1 MVLCFCKQKTAYEV
15 RISDWSSDVCSSDL
29 IGDHAAARI
38 FGGWGKFDGT
48 IKNERTGNYIG
59 GYDGNYA
66 YGINVLVEP
75 TDRLQI
81 NLFGMYSRVNNRAV
95 PLRQR
100 PTSENNCGSE
110 TVWNGKTCKTLY
122 CGPRERRQTGDRK
135 GGE

>member
-1 MVLCFCKQKTAYEV
+1 M

-29 IGDHAAARI
+29 IGNRGRQIYKGGVNVPIGDHAAARI

-81 NLFGMYSRVNNRAV
+81 NLFGMYSRSEEH
-95 PLRQR
+95 
-100 PTSENNCGSE
+100 TSELQSLMRISYAVFCLKK
-110 TVWNGKTCKTLY
+110 KTKKY
-122 CGPRERRQTGDRK
+122 K
-135 GGE
+135 II

>member
-1 MVLCFCKQKTAYEV
+1 M

-29 IGDHAAARI
+29 IGNRGRQIYKGGVNVPIGDHAAARI

-75 TDRLQI
+75 T
-81 NLFGMYSRVNNRAV
+81 
-95 PLRQR
+95 
-100 PTSENNCGSE
+100 E
-110 TVWNGKTCKTLY
+110 
-122 CGPRERRQTGDRK
+122 DRK
-135 GGE
+135 SVVLGKSVAVRVDLCGRRIIKKKKFP